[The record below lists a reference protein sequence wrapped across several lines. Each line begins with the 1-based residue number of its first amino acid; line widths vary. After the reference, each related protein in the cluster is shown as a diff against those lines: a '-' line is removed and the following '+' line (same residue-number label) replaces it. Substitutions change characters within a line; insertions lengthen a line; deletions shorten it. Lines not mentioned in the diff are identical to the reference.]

1 MKFIIVDRFRNQQD
15 RDKLVDA
22 LQANFGEAESA
33 ESVVVVLSLG
43 ELHDFQ
49 NLASQLKHEIWK
61 NEIILQRVLV
71 TEIKTDP
78 ETQIFQRDLEDS
90 QINILL
96 EYYKQRLKDEFVEIV
111 DLRE

>member
-1 MKFIIVDRFRNQQD
+1 MKFIIIDKFRNQQD

-22 LQANFGEAESA
+22 LQINFGDA
-33 ESVVVVLSLG
+33 VVLSVG

-49 NLASQLKHEIWK
+49 NLASQLKQEIW
-61 NEIILQRVLV
+61 NDEVILQRVLI
-71 TEIKTDP
+71 TKIKTDP
-78 ETQIFQRDLEDS
+78 ETEIFQRDLEDS

-111 DLRE
+111 DLRY

>member
-1 MKFIIVDRFRNQQD
+1 MKFIIIDKFRNQQD

-22 LQANFGEAESA
+22 LQTNFREANVVAL
-33 ESVVVVLSLG
+33 SVG

-49 NLASQLKHEIWK
+49 NLASQLKHEIW
-61 NEIILQRVLV
+61 NDEIILQRVLV
-71 TEIKTDP
+71 SKIKTDS
-78 ETQIFQRDLEDS
+78 ETEIFQRDLEDS

-111 DLRE
+111 DLR

>member
-1 MKFIIVDRFRNQQD
+1 MKFVIVDRFRNQSH

-22 LQANFGEAESA
+22 LQANFGE
-33 ESVVVVLSLG
+33 VVVLSLG

-49 NLASQLKHEIWK
+49 NLAAQLKREIW
-61 NEIILQRVLV
+61 NDEVILQRVLV
-71 TEIKTDP
+71 TKIKTDP
-78 ETQIFQRDLEDS
+78 ETEIFQRDLEDS

-111 DLRE
+111 DLRV